1 MHLTHWERSAHFR
14 RCSNWTLDPVTRAL
28 GSSIAVW
35 AASVAARRPSCNTK
49 AIIAISTDATAATTL
64 PITALATTFAATFAA
79 SATTLTETEL
89 ASRCLSL
96 I

>member
-1 MHLTHWERSAHFR
+1 MHFTHWERSALFR
-14 RCSNWTLDPVTRAL
+14 RCSNWSLDPITRAI

-35 AASVAARRPSCNTK
+35 AASVAARRPSHNTK

-64 PITALATTFAATFAA
+64 PITALATTFATFAA

-89 ASRCLSL
+89 ASRCLLL